1 MVKEEWILLEWE
13 VIDVHVWWFY
23 EVKPDG
29 MDLIVKAKPA
39 GKMKMNKIKI
49 LAWDW
54 VQIEL
59 NEYDPTVGR
68 ILYRFKARPRNK

>member
-1 MVKEEWILLEWE
+1 MTKEEWILLEWE
-13 VIDVHVWWFY
+13 VIGVHAGWIY
-23 EVKPDG
+23 EVKLAD

-68 ILYRFKARPRNK
+68 ILYRFKSRPKKK

>member
-1 MVKEEWILLEWE
+1 MSKDEGILLEWE
-13 VIDVHVWWFY
+13 VIDVHAGGIY
-23 EVKPDG
+23 EVRPDG

-54 VQIEL
+54 VQVEL

-68 ILYRFKARPRNK
+68 ILYRFKSRPKR